1 MTKKIADRKLGVS
14 ITNTGRMN
22 RVLQEVNRNHT
33 QHTADLEYIASVA
46 REAEADL
53 KDRGFS
59 ASGRVGTEL
68 EVTTPG
74 PDRRQYKT
82 AVIGSRFLLKR
93 TQSGWSLKRIET
105 VEVLPGSARKY
116 LMSVTAEQRA
126 ALYRYS
132 MMGLGVRDEEAAND
146 NAVFDNAA

>member
-1 MTKKIADRKLGVS
+1 MTRKYEPKRGVP
-14 ITNTGRMN
+14 IENTRRMT
-22 RVLQEVNRNHT
+22 RVLRDVNGNQT
-33 QHTADLEYIASVA
+33 EHTADVVYIASVA
-46 REAEADL
+46 KEAEADL

-59 ASGRVGTEL
+59 TTGRIGAEL
-68 EVTTPG
+68 EITTPG
-74 PDRRQYKT
+74 PDVGQYKT
-82 AVIGSRFLLKR
+82 AVLGSRFLLKR
-93 TQSGWSLKRIET
+93 TQAGWSLKRIET

-132 MMGLGVRDEEAAND
+132 MMGLGVRDEEADND